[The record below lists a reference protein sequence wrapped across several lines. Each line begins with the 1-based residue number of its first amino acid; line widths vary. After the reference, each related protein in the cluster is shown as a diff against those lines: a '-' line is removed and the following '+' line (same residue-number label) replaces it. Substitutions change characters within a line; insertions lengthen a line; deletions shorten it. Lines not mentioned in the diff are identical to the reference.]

1 MFAADTILP
10 QNSGFSF
17 IITTSIWIDIYKC
30 VCVCVCT
37 PKQTWSQLLD
47 RYIQVCVCVCVCA
60 RTKTNSVIQ
69 VYTSVCVCVCV
80 CVCARARARTPKQTR
95 SFKGAVGHTYQLF
108 TRDSKAS
115 HSPENLRFTADR
127 RVHMA
132 TELFRGGV
140 TSPATALFPRAD
152 TQQASNTWVLT
163 HRGGN
168 GKRLQYSCHK
178 NPGTAWKSPKIWLR
192 RCAP

>member
-30 VCVCVCT
+30 VCVHQNKHEHSSWIDIYKC
-37 PKQTWSQLLD
+37 
-47 RYIQVCVCVCVCA
+47 VCVCVCVCA

-80 CVCARARARTPKQTR
+80 CVHAPKQTR

-152 TQQASNTWVLT
+152 TQQASNT
-163 HRGGN
+163 
-168 GKRLQYSCHK
+168 
-178 NPGTAWKSPKIWLR
+178 
-192 RCAP
+192 